1 MERIYS
7 IFPSV
12 ENPMIKH
19 LSPLFVLAATI
30 CLGGA
35 SCHDQKEE
43 DNLQNKQTMEGSP
56 ALTGM
61 GIIPRQQIQPR
72 TNRM

>member
-1 MERIYS
+1 
-7 IFPSV
+7 
-12 ENPMIKH
+12 MIKRF
-19 LSPLFVLAATI
+19 SPVFLLAATI

-43 DNLQNKQTMEGSP
+43 ENLQNKQTMEGSP
-56 ALTGM
+56 ARTGT

-72 TNRM
+72 MNRM

>member
-7 IFPSV
+7 TFQSV

-19 LSPLFVLAATI
+19 LSPIFVLAATI
-30 CLGGA
+30 FLGGA

-43 DNLQNKQTMEGSP
+43 DNLQNKQTMEDSP
-56 ALTGM
+56 ARTGM

-72 TNRM
+72 MNRM